1 MSTAA
6 RAGSDTGNG
15 TDADTDAHAPDG
27 GAPAPGGGPS
37 PDPGALSARR
47 AVGLVAKREIN
58 SRMRTKSFVLSTL
71 GLVLGLGVYTLIILF
86 SKEGPTKVG
95 LDRDAAAMRPMLT
108 AVADRATDLDFE
120 FVTIDRGNGN
130 DDGDGDDDRA
140 ETMLRDGDVAA
151 VISGDSAT
159 DVTVTVERE
168 TNDDLLAV
176 VNAAVAEER
185 TTRELER
192 EGVDPVDFAERVG
205 SSAAETRTLEP
216 SGNSAA
222 EQFALILASTGLLYF
237 FFIVYG
243 IMLAQGVVEEKTSR
257 VVELLLSSIRPWQL
271 LAGKLIGVAV
281 VGVTQLVLLG
291 GAAVVLAEGTGAISL
306 PTAVAG
312 TLVTM
317 GVWFLLGFFLF
328 AAMLAAAAARVSRQ
342 EDLQS
347 VVQPVMVL
355 ITTPFVL
362 GISLLSKNA
371 HDPVIEW
378 LSLVPPL
385 SPILMPARMLLGIA
399 PAWQVAVSLVLA
411 VAALVGLTRIAGRM
425 YANSVLRSG
434 SRVPLAESLRLR

>member
-1 MSTAA
+1 MSTTAQ
-6 RAGSDTGNG
+6 
-15 TDADTDAHAPDG
+15 ADTDAPP
-27 GAPAPGGGPS
+27 PA

-47 AVGLVAKREIN
+47 AVGLVAGREIN

-71 GLVLGLGVYTLIILF
+71 GLVVALGVYTLIILF

-95 LDRDAAAMRPMLT
+95 IDRDAAALRPMLT
-108 AVADRATDLDFE
+108 AVADRATDVDFE
-120 FVTIDRGNGN
+120 FVTIDGE
-130 DDGDGDDDRA
+130 GDGGDRA
-140 ETMLRDGDVAA
+140 EKLLRDGDVAA
-151 VISGDSAT
+151 VISGDTAGPT
-159 DVTVTVERE
+159 MTVERE
-168 TNDDLLAV
+168 TDPDLLAV

-192 EGVDPVDFAERVG
+192 EGVDPVDFAQRVA
-205 SSAAETRTLEP
+205 SSATQTRALEP

-222 EQFALILASTGLLYF
+222 EQFALILSSTGLLYF

-342 EDLQS
+342 EDLQA

-362 GISLLSKNA
+362 GIALLSKNA

-411 VAALVGLTRIAGRM
+411 VAALAGLTRIAGRM

>member
-1 MSTAA
+1 MSTTAQV
-6 RAGSDTGNG
+6 
-15 TDADTDAHAPDG
+15 DTDAPP
-27 GAPAPGGGPS
+27 PA

-47 AVGLVAKREIN
+47 AVGLVAGREIN

-71 GLVLGLGVYTLIILF
+71 GLVVALGVYTLIILF
-86 SKEGPTKVG
+86 SKEGPAKVG
-95 LDRDAAAMRPMLT
+95 VDRDAAALRPMLT
-108 AVADRATDLDFE
+108 AVADRATDVDFE
-120 FVTIDRGNGN
+120 FVSIDGE
-130 DDGDGDDDRA
+130 GDGGDRA
-140 ETMLRDGDVAA
+140 EKLLRDGDVAA
-151 VISGDSAT
+151 VISGDTAGPT
-159 DVTVTVERE
+159 MTVERE
-168 TNDDLLAV
+168 TDPDLLAV

-192 EGVDPVDFAERVG
+192 EGVDPVDFAQRVA
-205 SSAAETRTLEP
+205 SSATQTKALEP

-222 EQFALILASTGLLYF
+222 EQFALILSSTGLLYF

-342 EDLQS
+342 EDLQA

-362 GISLLSKNA
+362 GIALLSKNA

-411 VAALVGLTRIAGRM
+411 VAALAGLTRIAGRM

>member
-6 RAGSDTGNG
+6 Q
-15 TDADTDAHAPDG
+15 TDADAVTASDPATDP
-27 GAPAPGGGPS
+27 GAGPQA
-37 PDPGALSARR
+37 PDPGASPASGGLSARR

-58 SRMRTKSFVLSTL
+58 SRLRTKSFVLSTL
-71 GLVLGLGVYTLIILF
+71 GLVLALGVYTLIILF

-95 LDRDAAAMRPMLT
+95 LDADTTAMRPILT
-108 AVADRATDLDFE
+108 AVADRAPDLDIE
-120 FVTIDRGNGN
+120 FVPV
-130 DDGDGDDDRA
+130 DGDRA
-140 ETMLRDGDVAA
+140 ETLLRDGDVAA
-151 VISGDSAT
+151 VLSGGAADLT
-159 DVTVTVERE
+159 MTVERE
-168 TNDDLLAV
+168 TDQDLLAV
-176 VNAAVAEER
+176 VNAAVTEQR
-185 TTRELER
+185 TTLELER
-192 EGVDPVDFAERVG
+192 AGVDPVEFGERVA
-205 SSAAETRTLEP
+205 SSATVTKALDP

-222 EQFALILASTGLLYF
+222 EQFALILSSTGLLYF
-237 FFIVYG
+237 FFIIYG

-312 TLVTM
+312 TLLTM

-342 EDLQS
+342 EDLQA

-362 GISLLSKNA
+362 GIALLSKNA

-411 VAALVGLTRIAGRM
+411 VAALAGLTRIAGRM

>member
-1 MSTAA
+1 MSTTAQ
-6 RAGSDTGNG
+6 
-15 TDADTDAHAPDG
+15 ADTDAPP
-27 GAPAPGGGPS
+27 PA

-47 AVGLVAKREIN
+47 AVGLVAGREIN

-71 GLVLGLGVYTLIILF
+71 GLVVALGVYTLIILF

-95 LDRDAAAMRPMLT
+95 IDRDAAALRPMLT
-108 AVADRATDLDFE
+108 AVADRATDVDFE
-120 FVTIDRGNGN
+120 FVTIDGE
-130 DDGDGDDDRA
+130 GDGGDRA
-140 ETMLRDGDVAA
+140 EKLLRDGDVAA
-151 VISGDSAT
+151 VISGDTAGPT
-159 DVTVTVERE
+159 MTVERE
-168 TNDDLLAV
+168 TDPDLLAV

-192 EGVDPVDFAERVG
+192 EGVDPVDFAQRVA
-205 SSAAETRTLEP
+205 SSATQTRALEP

-222 EQFALILASTGLLYF
+222 EQFALILSSTGLLYF

-291 GAAVVLAEGTGAISL
+291 GAAVVLAEGTGTISL

-342 EDLQS
+342 EDLQA

-362 GISLLSKNA
+362 GIALLSKNA

-411 VAALVGLTRIAGRM
+411 VAALAGLTRIAGRM

>member
-1 MSTAA
+1 MSTTAQV
-6 RAGSDTGNG
+6 GK
-15 TDADTDAHAPDG
+15 DAPP
-27 GAPAPGGGPS
+27 PA

-47 AVGLVAKREIN
+47 AVGLVAGREIN

-71 GLVLGLGVYTLIILF
+71 GLVVALGVYTLIILF

-95 LDRDAAAMRPMLT
+95 VDRDAAALRPMLA
-108 AVADRATDLDFE
+108 AVADRATDVDFE
-120 FVTIDRGNGN
+120 FVTIDGEGE
-130 DDGDGDDDRA
+130 GDSGDRA
-140 ETMLRDGDVAA
+140 EKLLRDGDVAA
-151 VISGDSAT
+151 VISGDTAGPT
-159 DVTVTVERE
+159 MTVERE
-168 TNDDLLAV
+168 TDPDLLAV

-192 EGVDPVDFAERVG
+192 EGVDPVDFAQRVA
-205 SSAAETRTLEP
+205 SSATQTKALEP

-222 EQFALILASTGLLYF
+222 EQFALILSSTGLLYF

-342 EDLQS
+342 EDLQA

-362 GISLLSKNA
+362 GIALLSKNA

-411 VAALVGLTRIAGRM
+411 VAALAGLTRIAGRM

-434 SRVPLAESLRLR
+434 SRVSLAESLRLR

>member
-1 MSTAA
+1 MSTTAQV
-6 RAGSDTGNG
+6 DK
-15 TDADTDAHAPDG
+15 DAPP
-27 GAPAPGGGPS
+27 PA

-47 AVGLVAKREIN
+47 AVGLVAGREIN

-71 GLVLGLGVYTLIILF
+71 GLVVALGVYTLIILF

-95 LDRDAAAMRPMLT
+95 IDRDAAALRPMLT
-108 AVADRATDLDFE
+108 AVADRATDVDFE
-120 FVTIDRGNGN
+120 FVTIDGE
-130 DDGDGDDDRA
+130 GDSGDRA
-140 ETMLRDGDVAA
+140 EKLLRDGDVAA
-151 VISGDSAT
+151 VISGDTAGPT
-159 DVTVTVERE
+159 MTVERE
-168 TNDDLLAV
+168 TDPDLLAV

-192 EGVDPVDFAERVG
+192 EGVDPVDFAQRVA
-205 SSAAETRTLEP
+205 SSATQTRALEP

-222 EQFALILASTGLLYF
+222 EQFALILSSTGLLYF

-281 VGVTQLVLLG
+281 VGVTQLFLLG

-342 EDLQS
+342 EDLQA

-362 GISLLSKNA
+362 GIALLSKNA

-411 VAALVGLTRIAGRM
+411 VAALAGLTRIAGRM

>member
-1 MSTAA
+1 MSTTAQV
-6 RAGSDTGNG
+6 DK
-15 TDADTDAHAPDG
+15 DAPP
-27 GAPAPGGGPS
+27 PA

-47 AVGLVAKREIN
+47 AVGLVAGREIN

-71 GLVLGLGVYTLIILF
+71 GLVVALGVYTLIILF

-95 LDRDAAAMRPMLT
+95 IDRDAAALRPMLT
-108 AVADRATDLDFE
+108 AVADRATDVDFE
-120 FVTIDRGNGN
+120 FVTIDGE
-130 DDGDGDDDRA
+130 GDGGERV
-140 ETMLRDGDVAA
+140 EKLLRDGDVAA
-151 VISGDSAT
+151 VISGDTAGPT
-159 DVTVTVERE
+159 MTVERE
-168 TNDDLLAV
+168 TDPDLLAV

-192 EGVDPVDFAERVG
+192 EGVDPVDFAQRVA
-205 SSAAETRTLEP
+205 SSATQTKALEP

-222 EQFALILASTGLLYF
+222 EQFALILSSTGLLYF

-342 EDLQS
+342 EDLQA

-362 GISLLSKNA
+362 GIALLSKNA

-411 VAALVGLTRIAGRM
+411 VAALAGLTRIAGRM

>member
-1 MSTAA
+1 MSTTA
-6 RAGSDTGNG
+6 RTDGDPG
-15 TDADTDAHAPDG
+15 TQA
-27 GAPAPGGGPS
+27 

-47 AVGLVAKREIN
+47 AVGLVARREIN

-71 GLVLGLGVYTLIILF
+71 GLVLALGVYTLIILF

-95 LDRDAAAMRPMLT
+95 LDRDTAALRPVLT
-108 AVADRATDLDFE
+108 AVADRASDVDYE
-120 FVTIDRGNGN
+120 FVTV
-130 DDGDGDDDRA
+130 DGDGERA
-140 ETMLRDGDVAA
+140 EKLLRDGDLSA
-151 VISGDSAT
+151 VLSGDTSRPT
-159 DVTVTVERE
+159 MTVERE
-168 TNDDLLAV
+168 TDDDLLAV
-176 VNAAVAEER
+176 VNAAVAQER
-185 TTRELER
+185 TTLELER
-192 EGVDPVDFAERVG
+192 EGVDPVDFAQRVA
-205 SSAAETRTLEP
+205 SSATETRALEP

-222 EQFALILASTGLLYF
+222 EQFALILSSTGLLYF

-342 EDLQS
+342 EDLQA

-399 PAWQVAVSLVLA
+399 PVWQVAVSLVLA
-411 VAALVGLTRIAGRM
+411 VAALAGLTRIAGRM

>member
-1 MSTAA
+1 MSTTAQV
-6 RAGSDTGNG
+6 DK
-15 TDADTDAHAPDG
+15 DAPP
-27 GAPAPGGGPS
+27 PA

-47 AVGLVAKREIN
+47 AVGLVAGREIN

-71 GLVLGLGVYTLIILF
+71 GLVVALGVYTLIILF

-95 LDRDAAAMRPMLT
+95 IDRDAAALRPMLT
-108 AVADRATDLDFE
+108 AVADRATDVDFE
-120 FVTIDRGNGN
+120 FVTIDGE
-130 DDGDGDDDRA
+130 GDGGERV
-140 ETMLRDGDVAA
+140 EKLLRDGDVAA
-151 VISGDSAT
+151 VISGDTARPT
-159 DVTVTVERE
+159 MTVERE
-168 TNDDLLAV
+168 TDPDLLAV

-192 EGVDPVDFAERVG
+192 EGVDPVDFAQRVA
-205 SSAAETRTLEP
+205 SSATQTRALEP

-222 EQFALILASTGLLYF
+222 EQFALILSSTGLLYF

-342 EDLQS
+342 EDLQA

-362 GISLLSKNA
+362 GIALLSKNA

-411 VAALVGLTRIAGRM
+411 VAALAGLTRIAGRM

>member
-1 MSTAA
+1 MSTTAQV
-6 RAGSDTGNG
+6 DK
-15 TDADTDAHAPDG
+15 DAPP
-27 GAPAPGGGPS
+27 PA

-47 AVGLVAKREIN
+47 AVGLVAGREIN

-71 GLVLGLGVYTLIILF
+71 GLVVALGVYTLIILF

-95 LDRDAAAMRPMLT
+95 IDRDAAALRPMLT
-108 AVADRATDLDFE
+108 AVADRATGADFE
-120 FVTIDRGNGN
+120 FVTIDGE
-130 DDGDGDDDRA
+130 GDSGDRA
-140 ETMLRDGDVAA
+140 EKLLRDGDVAA
-151 VISGDSAT
+151 VISGDTAGPT
-159 DVTVTVERE
+159 MTVERE
-168 TNDDLLAV
+168 TDPDLLAV

-185 TTRELER
+185 TSRELER
-192 EGVDPVDFAERVG
+192 EGVDPVDFAQRVA
-205 SSAAETRTLEP
+205 SSATQTRALEP

-222 EQFALILASTGLLYF
+222 EQFALILSSTGLLYF

-342 EDLQS
+342 EDLQA

-362 GISLLSKNA
+362 GIALLSKNA

-411 VAALVGLTRIAGRM
+411 VAALAGLTRIAGRM
-425 YANSVLRSG
+425 YASSVLRSG

>member
-6 RAGSDTGNG
+6 Q
-15 TDADTDAHAPDG
+15 ADTDAQLVAGDDG
-27 GAPAPGGGPS
+27 GAPPPGGAPA

-71 GLVLGLGVYTLIILF
+71 GLALALGVYTLIILF

-95 LDRDAAAMRPMLT
+95 LDRDTAALRPMLT
-108 AVADRATDLDFE
+108 AVADRGTDFGFE
-120 FVTIDRGNGN
+120 FVTV
-130 DDGDGDDDRA
+130 DGDRA
-140 ETMLRDGDVAA
+140 ETLLRDGDVSA
-151 VISGDSAT
+151 VISGDTADLT
-159 DVTVTVERE
+159 MTVERE
-168 TNDDLLAV
+168 TDEDLLAI
-176 VNAAVAEER
+176 VNAAVTEER

-192 EGVDPVDFAERVG
+192 EGVDPVDFAERVA
-205 SSAAETRTLEP
+205 SSALETRTLEP
-216 SGNSAA
+216 TGNSAA
-222 EQFALILASTGLLYF
+222 EQFALILSSTGLLYF
-237 FFIVYG
+237 FFVIYG

-312 TLVTM
+312 TLLTV

-342 EDLQS
+342 EDLQA

-362 GISLLSKNA
+362 GIALLSKNA

-378 LSLVPPL
+378 LSLLPPL
-385 SPILMPARMLLGIA
+385 SPILMPARMVLGIA

-411 VAALVGLTRIAGRM
+411 VAALAGLTRIAGRM

-434 SRVPLAESLRLR
+434 SRVPLADSLRLR

>member
-1 MSTAA
+1 MSTTAQ
-6 RAGSDTGNG
+6 
-15 TDADTDAHAPDG
+15 ADTDAPP
-27 GAPAPGGGPS
+27 PA

-47 AVGLVAKREIN
+47 AVGLVAGREIN

-71 GLVLGLGVYTLIILF
+71 GLVVALGVYTLIILF

-95 LDRDAAAMRPMLT
+95 IDRDAAALRPMLT
-108 AVADRATDLDFE
+108 AVADRATDVDFE
-120 FVTIDRGNGN
+120 FVTIDGG
-130 DDGDGDDDRA
+130 GDGGDRA
-140 ETMLRDGDVAA
+140 EKLLRDGDVAA
-151 VISGDSAT
+151 VISGDTAGPT
-159 DVTVTVERE
+159 MTVERE
-168 TNDDLLAV
+168 TDPDLLAV

-192 EGVDPVDFAERVG
+192 EGVDPVDFAQRVA
-205 SSAAETRTLEP
+205 SSATQTRALEP

-222 EQFALILASTGLLYF
+222 EQFALILSSTGLLYF

-342 EDLQS
+342 EDLQA

-362 GISLLSKNA
+362 GIALLSKNA

-411 VAALVGLTRIAGRM
+411 VAALAGLTRIAGRM

>member
-1 MSTAA
+1 MSTTAQ
-6 RAGSDTGNG
+6 
-15 TDADTDAHAPDG
+15 ADTDAPP
-27 GAPAPGGGPS
+27 PA

-47 AVGLVAKREIN
+47 AVGLVAGREIN

-71 GLVLGLGVYTLIILF
+71 GLVVALGVYTLIILF

-95 LDRDAAAMRPMLT
+95 IDRDAAALRPMLT
-108 AVADRATDLDFE
+108 AVADRATDVDFE
-120 FVTIDRGNGN
+120 FVTVDGE
-130 DDGDGDDDRA
+130 GDGGDRA
-140 ETMLRDGDVAA
+140 EKLLRDGDVAA
-151 VISGDSAT
+151 VISGDTAGPT
-159 DVTVTVERE
+159 MTVERE
-168 TNDDLLAV
+168 TDPDLLAV

-192 EGVDPVDFAERVG
+192 EGVDPVDFAQRVA
-205 SSAAETRTLEP
+205 SSATQTRALEP

-222 EQFALILASTGLLYF
+222 EQFALILSSTGLLYF

-342 EDLQS
+342 EDLQA

-362 GISLLSKNA
+362 GIALLSKNA

-411 VAALVGLTRIAGRM
+411 VAALAGLTRIAGRM

>member
-1 MSTAA
+1 MSTTAQV
-6 RAGSDTGNG
+6 DK
-15 TDADTDAHAPDG
+15 DAPP
-27 GAPAPGGGPS
+27 PA

-47 AVGLVAKREIN
+47 AVGLVAGREID

-71 GLVLGLGVYTLIILF
+71 GLVVALGVYTLIILF

-95 LDRDAAAMRPMLT
+95 VDRDAAALRPMLT
-108 AVADRATDLDFE
+108 AVADRATDVDVE
-120 FVTIDRGNGN
+120 FVTIDGEGEGEGDR
-130 DDGDGDDDRA
+130 DGDRA
-140 ETMLRDGDVAA
+140 EKLLRDGDVAA
-151 VISGDSAT
+151 VISGDTAGPT
-159 DVTVTVERE
+159 MTVERE
-168 TNDDLLAV
+168 TDPDLLAV

-192 EGVDPVDFAERVG
+192 EGVDPVDFAQRVA
-205 SSAAETRTLEP
+205 SSATQTKALEP

-222 EQFALILASTGLLYF
+222 EQFALILSSTGLLYF

-342 EDLQS
+342 EDLQA

-362 GISLLSKNA
+362 GIALLSKNA

-411 VAALVGLTRIAGRM
+411 VAALAGLTRIAGRM

>member
-1 MSTAA
+1 MSTTAQA
-6 RAGSDTGNG
+6 DK
-15 TDADTDAHAPDG
+15 DAPP
-27 GAPAPGGGPS
+27 PA

-47 AVGLVAKREIN
+47 AVGLVAGREIN

-71 GLVLGLGVYTLIILF
+71 GLVVALGVYTLIILF

-95 LDRDAAAMRPMLT
+95 IDRDAAALRPMLT
-108 AVADRATDLDFE
+108 AVADRATDVDFE
-120 FVTIDRGNGN
+120 FVTIDGEGE
-130 DDGDGDDDRA
+130 GDSGDRA
-140 ETMLRDGDVAA
+140 EKLLRDGDVAA
-151 VISGDSAT
+151 VISGDTAGPT
-159 DVTVTVERE
+159 MTVERE
-168 TNDDLLAV
+168 TDPDLLAV

-192 EGVDPVDFAERVG
+192 EGVDPVDFAQRVA
-205 SSAAETRTLEP
+205 SSATRTKALEP

-222 EQFALILASTGLLYF
+222 EQFALILSSTGLLYF

-342 EDLQS
+342 EDLQA

-362 GISLLSKNA
+362 GIALLSKNA

-411 VAALVGLTRIAGRM
+411 VAALAGLTRIAGRM

>member
-6 RAGSDTGNG
+6 QADANAGTGTGTDRDTG
-15 TDADTDAHAPDG
+15 TAVRDG

-37 PDPGALSARR
+37 PGPGALSARR

-71 GLVLGLGVYTLIILF
+71 GLVLALGVYTLIILF
-86 SKEGPTKVG
+86 SKEGPAKVG
-95 LDRDAAAMRPMLT
+95 VDRDAAALRPMLT
-108 AVADRATDLDFE
+108 AVADRADGIDFE
-120 FVTIDRGNGN
+120 FVTV
-130 DDGDGDDDRA
+130 DGDRT
-140 ETMLRDGDVAA
+140 EKLLRDGDLSA
-151 VISGDSAT
+151 VISGDTT
-159 DVTVTVERE
+159 DLTVTVERE
-168 TNDDLLAV
+168 TDEDLLAV

-192 EGVDPVDFAERVG
+192 AGVDPVEFAERVA
-205 SSAAETRTLEP
+205 SSNLETRALEP
-216 SGNSAA
+216 SENSAA
-222 EQFALILASTGLLYF
+222 EQFALILSATGLLYF

-306 PTAVAG
+306 PTAVGG

-342 EDLQS
+342 EDLQA

-362 GISLLSKNA
+362 GITLLSKNA

-411 VAALVGLTRIAGRM
+411 VAALVALTRIAGRM

-434 SRVPLAESLRLR
+434 SRVPLADSLRLR

>member
-1 MSTAA
+1 MSTTAQV
-6 RAGSDTGNG
+6 DK
-15 TDADTDAHAPDG
+15 DAPP
-27 GAPAPGGGPS
+27 PA

-47 AVGLVAKREIN
+47 AVGLVAGREIN

-71 GLVLGLGVYTLIILF
+71 GLVVALGVYTLIILF

-95 LDRDAAAMRPMLT
+95 IDRDAAALRPMLT
-108 AVADRATDLDFE
+108 AVADRATDVDFE
-120 FVTIDRGNGN
+120 FVTIDGE
-130 DDGDGDDDRA
+130 GDSGDHA
-140 ETMLRDGDVAA
+140 EKLLRDGDVAA
-151 VISGDSAT
+151 VISGDTAGPT
-159 DVTVTVERE
+159 MTVERE
-168 TNDDLLAV
+168 TDPDLLAV

-192 EGVDPVDFAERVG
+192 EGVDPVDFAQRVA
-205 SSAAETRTLEP
+205 SSATQTRALEP

-222 EQFALILASTGLLYF
+222 EQFALILSSTGLLYF

-342 EDLQS
+342 EDLQA

-362 GISLLSKNA
+362 GIALLSKNA

-411 VAALVGLTRIAGRM
+411 VAALAGLTRIAGRM

>member
-1 MSTAA
+1 MSTTAQ
-6 RAGSDTGNG
+6 
-15 TDADTDAHAPDG
+15 ADTDAPP
-27 GAPAPGGGPS
+27 PA

-47 AVGLVAKREIN
+47 AVGLVAGREIN

-71 GLVLGLGVYTLIILF
+71 GLVVALGVYTLIILF

-95 LDRDAAAMRPMLT
+95 IDRDAAALRPMLT
-108 AVADRATDLDFE
+108 AVADRATDVDFE
-120 FVTIDRGNGN
+120 FVTVDGEGE
-130 DDGDGDDDRA
+130 GDGGDRA
-140 ETMLRDGDVAA
+140 EKLLRDGDVAA
-151 VISGDSAT
+151 VISGDTAGPT
-159 DVTVTVERE
+159 MTVERE
-168 TNDDLLAV
+168 TDPDLLAV

-192 EGVDPVDFAERVG
+192 EGVDPVDFAQRVA
-205 SSAAETRTLEP
+205 SSATQTRALEP

-222 EQFALILASTGLLYF
+222 EQFALILSSTGLLYF

-342 EDLQS
+342 EDLQA

-362 GISLLSKNA
+362 GIALLSKNA

-411 VAALVGLTRIAGRM
+411 VAALAGLTRIAGRI

>member
-1 MSTAA
+1 MSTTAQD
-6 RAGSDTGNG
+6 GK
-15 TDADTDAHAPDG
+15 DAPP
-27 GAPAPGGGPS
+27 PA

-47 AVGLVAKREIN
+47 AVGLVAGREIN

-71 GLVLGLGVYTLIILF
+71 GLVVALGVYTLIILF

-95 LDRDAAAMRPMLT
+95 IDRDAAALRPMLT
-108 AVADRATDLDFE
+108 AVADRATDVDFE
-120 FVTIDRGNGN
+120 FVTIDGE
-130 DDGDGDDDRA
+130 GDGGERV
-140 ETMLRDGDVAA
+140 EKLLRDGDVAA
-151 VISGDSAT
+151 VISGDTARPT
-159 DVTVTVERE
+159 MTVERE
-168 TNDDLLAV
+168 TDPDLLAV

-192 EGVDPVDFAERVG
+192 EGVDPVDFAQRVA
-205 SSAAETRTLEP
+205 SSATQTRALEP

-222 EQFALILASTGLLYF
+222 EQFALILSSTGLLYF

-342 EDLQS
+342 EDLQA

-362 GISLLSKNA
+362 GIALLSKNA

-411 VAALVGLTRIAGRM
+411 VAALAGLTRIAGRM

>member
-1 MSTAA
+1 MSTTAQV
-6 RAGSDTGNG
+6 DK
-15 TDADTDAHAPDG
+15 DAPP
-27 GAPAPGGGPS
+27 PA

-47 AVGLVAKREIN
+47 AVGLVAGREIN

-71 GLVLGLGVYTLIILF
+71 GLVVALGVYTLIILF

-95 LDRDAAAMRPMLT
+95 IDRDAAALRPMLT
-108 AVADRATDLDFE
+108 AVADRATDVDFE
-120 FVTIDRGNGN
+120 FVTIDGE
-130 DDGDGDDDRA
+130 GDSGDRA
-140 ETMLRDGDVAA
+140 EKLLRDGDVAA
-151 VISGDSAT
+151 VISGD
-159 DVTVTVERE
+159 TVGPTMTVERE
-168 TNDDLLAV
+168 TDPDLLAV

-192 EGVDPVDFAERVG
+192 EGVDPVDFAQRVA
-205 SSAAETRTLEP
+205 SSATQTRALEP

-222 EQFALILASTGLLYF
+222 EQFALILSSTGLLYF

-291 GAAVVLAEGTGAISL
+291 AAAVVLAEGTGAISL

-342 EDLQS
+342 EDLQA

-362 GISLLSKNA
+362 GIALLSKNA

-411 VAALVGLTRIAGRM
+411 VAALAGLTRIAGRM

>member
-1 MSTAA
+1 MSTTAQ
-6 RAGSDTGNG
+6 
-15 TDADTDAHAPDG
+15 ADTDAPP
-27 GAPAPGGGPS
+27 PA

-47 AVGLVAKREIN
+47 AVGLVAGREIN

-71 GLVLGLGVYTLIILF
+71 GLVVALGVYTLIILF

-95 LDRDAAAMRPMLT
+95 IDRDAAALRPMLT
-108 AVADRATDLDFE
+108 AVADRATDVDFE
-120 FVTIDRGNGN
+120 FVTVDGE
-130 DDGDGDDDRA
+130 GDGGDRA
-140 ETMLRDGDVAA
+140 EKLLRDGDVAA
-151 VISGDSAT
+151 VISGDTAGPT
-159 DVTVTVERE
+159 MTVERE
-168 TNDDLLAV
+168 TDPDLLAV

-192 EGVDPVDFAERVG
+192 EGVDPVDFAQRVA
-205 SSAAETRTLEP
+205 SSSTQTRALEP

-222 EQFALILASTGLLYF
+222 EQFALILSSTGLLYF

-342 EDLQS
+342 EDLQA

-362 GISLLSKNA
+362 GIALLSKNA

-411 VAALVGLTRIAGRM
+411 VAALAGLTRIAGRM

>member
-1 MSTAA
+1 MSTTAQ
-6 RAGSDTGNG
+6 
-15 TDADTDAHAPDG
+15 ADTDAPP
-27 GAPAPGGGPS
+27 PA

-47 AVGLVAKREIN
+47 AVGLVAGREIN

-71 GLVLGLGVYTLIILF
+71 GLVVALGVYTLIILF

-95 LDRDAAAMRPMLT
+95 IDRDAAALRPMLT
-108 AVADRATDLDFE
+108 AVADRATDVDFE
-120 FVTIDRGNGN
+120 FVTV
-130 DDGDGDDDRA
+130 DGEGDSGDRA
-140 ETMLRDGDVAA
+140 EKLLRDGDVAA
-151 VISGDSAT
+151 VISGDTAGPT
-159 DVTVTVERE
+159 MTVERE
-168 TNDDLLAV
+168 TDPDLLAV

-192 EGVDPVDFAERVG
+192 EGVDPVDFAQRVA
-205 SSAAETRTLEP
+205 SSSTQTRALEP

-222 EQFALILASTGLLYF
+222 EQFALILSSTGLLYF

-342 EDLQS
+342 EDLQA

-362 GISLLSKNA
+362 GIALLSKNA

-411 VAALVGLTRIAGRM
+411 VAALAGLTRIAGRM

>member
-1 MSTAA
+1 MSTTAQV
-6 RAGSDTGNG
+6 GK
-15 TDADTDAHAPDG
+15 DAPP
-27 GAPAPGGGPS
+27 PA

-47 AVGLVAKREIN
+47 AVGLVAGREIN

-71 GLVLGLGVYTLIILF
+71 GLVVALGVYTLIILF

-95 LDRDAAAMRPMLT
+95 IDRDAAALRPMLT
-108 AVADRATDLDFE
+108 AVADRATDVDFE
-120 FVTIDRGNGN
+120 FVTIDGG
-130 DDGDGDDDRA
+130 GEGASGDRA
-140 ETMLRDGDVAA
+140 EELLRDGDVAA
-151 VISGDSAT
+151 VISGDTAGPT
-159 DVTVTVERE
+159 MTVERE
-168 TNDDLLAV
+168 TDPDLLAV

-192 EGVDPVDFAERVG
+192 EGVDPVDFAQRVA
-205 SSAAETRTLEP
+205 SSATQTKALEP

-222 EQFALILASTGLLYF
+222 EQFALILSSTGLLYF

-342 EDLQS
+342 EDLQA

-362 GISLLSKNA
+362 GIALLSKNA

-411 VAALVGLTRIAGRM
+411 VAALAGLTRIAGRM